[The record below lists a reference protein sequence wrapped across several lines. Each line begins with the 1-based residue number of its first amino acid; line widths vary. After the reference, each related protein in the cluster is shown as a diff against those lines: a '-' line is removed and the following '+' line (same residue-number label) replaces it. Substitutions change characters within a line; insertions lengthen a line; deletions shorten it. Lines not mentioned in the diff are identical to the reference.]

1 MSLFLMSVCP
11 GTFQFGLVDV
21 VQTGYIAGAVI
32 GQKWFPLKTYTEQVS
47 TEHVVPDRASHHSLL
62 EYKCT

>member
-32 GQKWFPLKTYTEQVS
+32 GQKWFPLKTYTEDVCLRNIYIYIIS
-47 TEHVVPDRASHHSLL
+47 MKHV
-62 EYKCT
+62 TI

>member
-32 GQKWFPLKTYTEQVS
+32 GQKWFPLKTYTEDVGPRNIYIYIIS
-47 TEHVVPDRASHHSLL
+47 MKHV
-62 EYKCT
+62 TI